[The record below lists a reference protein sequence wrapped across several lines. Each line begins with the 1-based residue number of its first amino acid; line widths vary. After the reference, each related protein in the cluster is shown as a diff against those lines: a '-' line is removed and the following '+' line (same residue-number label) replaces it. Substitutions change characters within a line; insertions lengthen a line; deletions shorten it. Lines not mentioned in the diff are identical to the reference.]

1 MRTPQSL
8 AAEFARLAC
17 MSRASLPPNFQK
29 PRESLRPAWEAHF
42 ASLGLTGPAAFLDL
56 LDCDAEVELE
66 FGGWG
71 VLSAEA
77 SKYYQSLFGRSGY
90 PLPLDGVYGAMLPIF
105 CRDGDLLLLD
115 RDGAVY
121 AYQHDGDTQA
131 EPPVAPSFDA
141 LLVTLLDVLDGRAEY
156 PLDLLARSIAR
167 AKR

>member
-1 MRTPQSL
+1 
-8 AAEFARLAC
+8 
-17 MSRASLPPNFQK
+17 
-29 PRESLRPAWEAHF
+29 
-42 ASLGLTGPAAFLDL
+42 
-56 LDCDAEVELE
+56 
-66 FGGWG
+66 
-71 VLSAEA
+71 
-77 SKYYQSLFGRSGY
+77 
-90 PLPLDGVYGAMLPIF
+90 MLPIF